1 MRCTAQI
8 LNPLNLLSIS
18 PLQTLREVIPHI
30 KKDRRLSKIET
41 LTLAKNYIT
50 ALTNV
55 IVQIRSDGGKE
66 RPIPKSVVTAA
77 AAAAAAASSSAAAAA
92 LKVLTPEE
100 AQPSHC
106 QNCNCF
112 SSSVSSSSRS
122 VTNSTIASW
131 STSSSPNVAV
141 LGELCS
147 GTAAPTD
154 IADKDKLE
162 DVAVQLVADVATT
175 SKNIQKMI
183 EGAIPVDFDRNDF
196 DFDESSLYPANG
208 FPLL

>member
-1 MRCTAQI
+1 M
-8 LNPLNLLSIS
+8 
-18 PLQTLREVIPHI
+18 IPHI

-55 IVQIRSDGGKE
+55 IVQIRSDGGKD
-66 RPIPKSVVTAA
+66 RPIPKSAVAA
-77 AAAAAAASSSAAAAA
+77 AAAAAAASSSSSTSSTTTST
-92 LKVLTPEE
+92 LKVLTAAEE
-100 AQPSHC
+100 TQPSHC
-106 QNCNCF
+106 HNCNCF
-112 SSSVSSSSRS
+112 SSSMSSSSRS
-122 VTNSTIASW
+122 VANSTIASW

-141 LGELCS
+141 LGEICS
-147 GTAAPTD
+147 GAT
-154 IADKDKLE
+154 IATPIIVPDKDKLE
-162 DVAVQLVADVATT
+162 DVAVQLIADVATT

-196 DFDESSLYPANG
+196 DEFDESSLYPANG